1 MKLNIGESSA
11 RINILIFSILS
22 LVIYVGTTLHLQH
35 ELEFELICLLF
46 VPCLFYARCYRHYVS
61 EVQELTKTTS
71 RILIIYSLLY
81 CVSIFFVHLLGSS
94 VSYWLVQF
102 LIPVLILKFFHERL
116 ELLDFRWNQI
126 FRDFWV
132 VLVTGIIILPFLLFS
147 VRDSAQILV
156 IARTWKI
163 LIYFPMSLL
172 YMFVIVGF
180 WEEFFFR
187 GVVLKSILR
196 LSRSPSLSIFTSALL
211 FSSYH
216 IPMRYFNTKSPY
228 FENLWGSISAT
239 INEQFIMGL
248 FLGFVVYKSRN
259 VWHGV
264 WLHSMLNGI
273 SFVYQLSL
281 WFKI

>member
-1 MKLNIGESSA
+1 MKLNIDESSA

-22 LVIYVGTTLHLQH
+22 LVIYVGTTLYLQH

-61 EVQELTKTTS
+61 EVQELTKTTA

-116 ELLDFRWNQI
+116 ELLAFRWNQI

-163 LIYFPMSLL
+163 LIYFPLSLL

>member
-22 LVIYVGTTLHLQH
+22 LVIYVGTTLYLQH

-61 EVQELTKTTS
+61 EVQELTKTTA

-116 ELLDFRWNQI
+116 ELLAFRWNQI

-163 LIYFPMSLL
+163 LIYFPLSLL